1 MCRGAKSELRI
12 KICLN
17 DYVVSFCSYCFVDL
31 RLCVAAG
38 LGAAGTLQNIVP
50 IVPLGVCWY
59 TFFMARKTH
68 MYQRIQSLSLTAA
81 RHTGVMGVLLAG
93 LLPWVAHAQQPEVPV
108 GVVAVQQVAQGF
120 ELEGV
125 LQAARQSTL
134 SVQVSGR
141 ITQWAVKAGD
151 RVKAGQVLAVVDDRL
166 SQAGVHQAQAQV
178 AQADAQLAQARAHH
192 ARTLDLHA
200 KGFVSKA
207 ALDVAEA
214 QFKAAQAG
222 ASGAQAG
229 QTQSQVTQGF
239 ARLTAPYDGWVL
251 ATHAEAG
258 DVAMPG
264 APLVTVYA
272 PQPLR
277 AVVHVPASRQK
288 QASQATLVEV
298 RLPDGSWIKPAAQ
311 TTVPAADPVSQTV
324 EWRLDVPPAVA
335 AVWVPGQQVQV
346 RFASGSVERL
356 TVPAPAVFR
365 RGELSAVYVLH
376 NEGGAPSA
384 QPAQSGFVLRAV
396 RLGAVHGAAGYE
408 VLAGLT
414 SGDRVAL
421 EPLRAGLAGARP
433 APAKP

>member
-1 MCRGAKSELRI
+1 MKQA
-12 KICLN
+12 
-17 DYVVSFCSYCFVDL
+17 
-31 RLCVAAG
+31 
-38 LGAAGTLQNIVP
+38 
-50 IVPLGVCWY
+50 
-59 TFFMARKTH
+59 
-68 MYQRIQSLSLTAA
+68 IQHTSLTGTRHAA
-81 RHTGVMGVLLAG
+81 AWG
-93 LLPWVAHAQQPEVPV
+93 LVIAAWLPWAAQAQSPDVPV
-108 GVVAVQQVAQGF
+108 GVVAVQRVSQGF

-151 RVKAGQVLAVVDDRL
+151 RVKAGQVLAVVDDRV

-178 AQADAQLAQARAHH
+178 AQADAQLVQARAHH
-192 ARTLDLHA
+192 TRTQELHA

-207 ALDVAEA
+207 ALDMADS
-214 QFKAAQAG
+214 QLKAAQAS

-239 ARLTAPYDGWVL
+239 TRLTAPYDGWVL

-264 APLVTVYA
+264 APLLTVYA

-277 AVVHVPASRQK
+277 AVVHVPASRQRLAAQAK
-288 QASQATLVEV
+288 QVEV
-298 RLPDGSWIKPAAQ
+298 GLPDGSWVRPAAQ

-324 EWRLDVPPAVA
+324 EWRLDLPAAVA
-335 AVWVPGQQVQV
+335 ANWVPGQQVQV
-346 RFASGSVERL
+346 RFASGAAERL
-356 TVPAPAVFR
+356 TVPAQAVFR
-365 RGELSAVYVLH
+365 RGELSAVYVLRTD
-376 NEGGAPSA
+376 ASVPSA
-384 QPAQSGFVLRAV
+384 QATQSGFVLRAV
-396 RLGAVHGAAGYE
+396 RVGARHGAAGYE
-408 VLAGLT
+408 VLAGLA

-433 APAKP
+433 AAVKP